1 MPKTRIT
8 QEFELKTRNEYT
20 KVEAELSLM
29 VNGRELPT
37 AGTLGAALEK
47 AVTQLQEEIT
57 NAYKL
62 VPARV

>member
-8 QEFELKTRNEYT
+8 QEFELKTRNE
-20 KVEAELSLM
+20 KVEAEIQLM

-37 AGTLGAALEK
+37 AATLGSALEK
-47 AVTQLQEEIT
+47 GLAVIQEEIS